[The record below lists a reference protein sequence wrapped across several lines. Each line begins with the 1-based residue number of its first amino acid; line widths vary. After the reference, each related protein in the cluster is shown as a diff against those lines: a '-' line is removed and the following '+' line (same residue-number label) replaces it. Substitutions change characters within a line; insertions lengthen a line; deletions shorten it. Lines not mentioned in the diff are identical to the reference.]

1 MTDISSTS
9 APWLRLV
16 LSEEERP
23 TADGGD
29 ARNAASTRVHELYQQ
44 HSSMLVRQLTRE
56 TGCRELAREL
66 AHEAFV
72 RLLRLAPA
80 KLVRIERP
88 DAYLRRVSINL
99 LRDWGR
105 QHALS
110 ERSRADLQPPGEQ
123 VVDQLAALE
132 ARDTLRRLER
142 AIASLRPRTRAVFLA
157 QRIEGLSYREIAER
171 TGLSV
176 KGVEKQMAKAI
187 AKIDRFLDRP

>member
-16 LSEEERP
+16 LSEEESP

-110 ERSRADLQPPGEQ
+110 ERSRADLQPLGEQ

-142 AIASLRPRTRAVFLA
+142 AIAKSSATNPRGLPCSTHRGPELSGNRRA
-157 QRIEGLSYREIAER
+157 
-171 TGLSV
+171 
-176 KGVEKQMAKAI
+176 
-187 AKIDRFLDRP
+187 DRPKRQRGREADGQGHCQDRPFP